1 MDQLTRLRAF
11 VAVVEQGGFSA
22 AAKELGRSKALISKY
37 VGDLEDSLGVRLLN
51 RTTRRIGVTE
61 TGRAYYE
68 TCTDILARLDDLNAS
83 VRESECAMRG
93 RLRVSAP
100 STFGERHL
108 IDSVLDFM
116 QTYPD
121 IAIDLSLTDRFVD
134 LIEEGYDVAVRI
146 AALPDSSLVAR
157 KLTESPAI
165 VYATPA
171 YLAAHGKPEE
181 PADLSRHDCIIDTNL
196 SAPRTWLFER
206 DGERTFTAVNG
217 RLVVDNLVAAHAAC
231 LRGFG
236 IARCPAFMA
245 ESAIAQ
251 GTVVPLLDGWKAPEA
266 AIHVVYPHRQHLS
279 RRVRAFVDHLAQR
292 FRGGAQRNG

>member
-11 VAVVEQGGFSA
+11 VAVVEHGGFSA
-22 AAKELGRSKALISKY
+22 AARELGRSKALISKY

-83 VRESECAMRG
+83 VREAECAMRG

-108 IDSVLDFM
+108 IDCVLDFM
-116 QTYPD
+116 QIYPD

-157 KLTESPAI
+157 KLTEQPVI
-165 VYATPA
+165 VYATPG
-171 YLAAHGKPEE
+171 YLAAHGAPRE

-206 DGERTFTAVNG
+206 GGERTFVAING
-217 RLVVDNLVAAHAAC
+217 RLTVDNLVAAHAAC

-236 IARCPAFMA
+236 IARSPAFMA
-245 ESAIAQ
+245 DPAIAD
-251 GTVVPLLDGWKAPEA
+251 GLVVPLLEDWTGPEA
-266 AIHVVYPHRQHLS
+266 AIHAVYPHRQHLS
-279 RRVRAFVDHLAQR
+279 RRVRAFVDHLARR
-292 FRGGAQRNG
+292 FRGGAQQNG